1 MAHILIVED
10 EEPINRLIRQNLALS
25 GHVCDQLYDGKAAKE
40 RFASGAS
47 SELIILDVMLPYI
60 DGFSLMQYV
69 GETPVIFLTAKSQ
82 ISDKLTGL
90 GSGAWDYLTK
100 PFEML
105 ELIARVHLV
114 LAKTKK
120 AERTIRI
127 GKTEIDLKAR
137 KVLVNGAEVELARQE
152 FELLEVLILNRNI
165 ALSREKL
172 LELAWGY
179 DYMGDTRTVD
189 VRLKPFIKRD
199 TAWRWKRRA
208 KRNAYLA
215 ENLFCNLAAVSFGV
229 KRRIVFCG
237 KVSFFL

>member
-1 MAHILIVED
+1 MAYILIVED
-10 EEPINRLIRQNLALS
+10 EEPINRLIKQNLALS
-25 GHVCDQLYDGKAAKE
+25 GHTCDQLYDGKAAKQKLE
-40 RFASGAS
+40 LGAS
-47 SELIILDVMLPYI
+47 YDLIILDVMLPYI
-60 DGFSLMQYV
+60 DGFSLMRYV
-69 GETPVIFLTAKSQ
+69 GEIPVIFLTAKSQ

-114 LAKTKK
+114 LAKTQKEDKK
-120 AERTIRI
+120 ICI
-127 GKTEIDLKAR
+127 GKTVIDLKAR
-137 KVLVNGAEVELARQE
+137 KVIVEGVEVELTRQE

-189 VRLKPFIKRD
+189 VHITKLRKKLNLEHYIKTVYKTGYRLEMER
-199 TAWRWKRRA
+199 
-208 KRNAYLA
+208 
-215 ENLFCNLAAVSFGV
+215 ENET
-229 KRRIVFCG
+229 
-237 KVSFFL
+237 

>member
-47 SELIILDVMLPYI
+47 YDLIILDVMLPYI

-120 AERTIRI
+120 VERTIRI
-127 GKTEIDLKAR
+127 GRTEIDLKAR

-189 VRLKPFIKRD
+189 VHITKLRKKLNLERQIKTVYKTGYRLEMEKESK
-199 TAWRWKRRA
+199 A
-208 KRNAYLA
+208 
-215 ENLFCNLAAVSFGV
+215 
-229 KRRIVFCG
+229 
-237 KVSFFL
+237 